1 MEETKAIFEKEEAV
15 RLLNYLISYRKMT
28 EHEQRPEAVSIGVIP
43 KVEKIVRE

>member
-28 EHEQRPEAVSIGVIP
+28 ENEQHSEAVSVGVLP
-43 KVEKIVRE
+43 KEEKIVRE